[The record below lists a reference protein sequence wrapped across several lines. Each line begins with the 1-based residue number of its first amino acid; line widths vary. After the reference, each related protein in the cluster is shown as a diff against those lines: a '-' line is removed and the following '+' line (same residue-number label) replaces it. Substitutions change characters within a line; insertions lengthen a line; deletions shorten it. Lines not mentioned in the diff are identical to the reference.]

1 MAKSKDAVK
10 KAKVKV
16 AKARKPLETGQD
28 VLEALGDGAPVVE
41 KGDPVVD
48 AQDLLNTA
56 KISMGAGGS
65 QVRFVTEG
73 QFNQINSL
81 LSQARG
87 S

>member
-16 AKARKPLETGQD
+16 AKVRKPLETGQD

-56 KISMGAGGS
+56 KISMGAGGQ
-65 QVRFVTEG
+65 QVRYVTEG